1 MTPKYR
7 VMIVDDH
14 SLFRDG
20 LHRLLES
27 ESDMEVVGE
36 AFDATSAIETARE
49 VKPDVILLDL
59 AMPGVR
65 GLDTLA
71 ELGEMLPATK
81 IILLTASVSKE
92 QIVQAMQLGAR
103 GVILKEATSQL
114 LFSAIRRVMEG
125 QYWIARD
132 TVTDLVEA
140 LKGASSREEV
150 TNRSKDYGLTPRER
164 EIVDLVVAGFT
175 NLDIARQCS
184 ISEQTVKHHVSSI
197 YDKLGVFNRVELA
210 LFAVNHQLSK

>member
-27 ESDMEVVGE
+27 ESDMEVAGE

>member
-1 MTPKYR
+1 MKSKYR

-27 ESDMEVVGE
+27 ESDIEVVGE

-71 ELGEMLPATK
+71 ELGELLPATK
-81 IILLTASVSKE
+81 ILLLTASVSKE
-92 QIVQAMQLGAR
+92 QVVQAMQLGAR

-140 LKGASSREEV
+140 LKGASSREEI